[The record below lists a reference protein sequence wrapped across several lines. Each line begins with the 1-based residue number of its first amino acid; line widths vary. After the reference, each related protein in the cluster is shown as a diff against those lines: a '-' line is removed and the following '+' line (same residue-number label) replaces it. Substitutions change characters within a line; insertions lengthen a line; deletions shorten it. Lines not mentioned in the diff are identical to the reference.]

1 MSGEDLGLLT
11 EDKNTFELSIGDLMA
26 ALLLIMILVLAGTL
40 LRLNQQF
47 NFKADYDALFEALEE
62 GLEDKL
68 DNWNAILDEERL
80 AIRFQEAPENEPQV
94 LFEMNKAVVQP
105 GFRRILDEFLP
116 LYLDI
121 LHAHM
126 KDISEIRIEGHTA
139 NPSGNEDYFEG
150 IELSQERTNNVLKYI
165 LEGIQIADDV
175 DSWRER
181 LLWAQ
186 GLIVTNGFSHSRPVF
201 GDDNGPDWDASRR
214 VEFRVRTN
222 AEERIRE
229 SFPDRKSDSELVPGE
244 RKD

>member
-47 NFKADYDALFEALEE
+47 NFKADYDALFEALEK
-62 GLEDKL
+62 GLGDKL
-68 DNWNAILDEERL
+68 DDWNAILDEERL

-94 LFEMNKAVVQP
+94 LFEKNKAVVQP
-105 GFRRILDEFLP
+105 GFRRILDEFVP
-116 LYLDI
+116 LYFDI
-121 LHAHM
+121 LNGHI
-126 KDISEIRIEGHTA
+126 KDIAEIRIEGHTA

-165 LEGIQIADDV
+165 LEQIQISEDV
-175 DSWRER
+175 DRWREK

-186 GLIVTNGFSHSRPVF
+186 ELIVTNGFSHSRPVF
-201 GDDNGPDWDASRR
+201 GIDNGPDWDASRR

-222 AEERIRE
+222 AEERIRA
-229 SFPDRKSDSELVPGE
+229 SFPDQASAAEDDESE
-244 RKD
+244 R